1 MEKKKLVFINNHF
14 QYSDGTVR
22 ALINLVNN
30 LDPEKFE
37 ITIKALY
44 RCDFDLAKEL
54 HSNIKLEKCFG
65 FYFQGFNRIVNLFS
79 PKHWYKKFIK
89 EKYDIEIAFQCDLP
103 TKIVGA
109 SLNERA
115 VHVEWMHGYGLCEE
129 PYRKA
134 DKVVCVSKYNAERCL
149 KEMNNEVNVTY
160 CYNLNDDKII
170 FQKACEPIVPALD
183 FSSKKKPLFVTVG
196 RLSPEKGYVRLVKIF
211 KILRDEGYDFSL
223 VIIGD
228 GEEKSAIES
237 VIKKNNMTDEIFM
250 TGALN
255 NPHNV
260 TKQADCFICSSYS
273 EGYSTACTEA
283 AILGIPIISTSV
295 PGGAEIINDCRCGLL
310 TDIDDNSLL
319 NGIRRV
325 LQNLEI
331 IEQWKSTLSF
341 TKETF
346 SLKNRVK
353 ELNALFDSFYILSQ
367 EK

>member
-1 MEKKKLVFINNHF
+1 MEKKKVVFINNHF

-30 LDPEKFE
+30 LDPETFE

-44 RCDFDLAKEL
+44 RCDFNLAKEL

-65 FYFQGFNRIVNLFS
+65 FYFQGFNRIVNLIS
-79 PKHWYKKFIK
+79 PKYWYKKFIK
-89 EKYDIEIAFQCDLP
+89 EKYDIEVAFQCDLP
-103 TKIVGA
+103 TKMIGA
-109 SLNERA
+109 SLNNKA

-129 PYRKA
+129 QYRNA
-134 DKVVCVSKYNAERCL
+134 DKVVCVSKYNADRCRS
-149 KEMNNEVNVTY
+149 EMNNEVNVTY

-170 FQKACEPIVPALD
+170 IQMANEPLVPDLN
-183 FSSKKKPLFVTVG
+183 FSSKKRPLFVTVG
-196 RLSPEKGYVRLVKIF
+196 RLSPEKGYVRLVNIF
-211 KILRDEGYDFSL
+211 KEIRDEGFDFSL
-223 VIIGD
+223 VIVGGGD
-228 GEEKSAIES
+228 EESAIKTA
-237 VIKKNNMTDEIFM
+237 IKENNMEDVVFM
-250 TGALN
+250 TGKRN
-255 NPHNV
+255 NPHNI

-295 PGGAEIINDCRCGLL
+295 PGGAEIINDCQCGLL
-310 TDIDDNSLL
+310 TEIDDDSLL
-319 NGIRRV
+319 NGIRSV
-325 LQNLEI
+325 LQNPETLN
-331 IEQWKSTLSF
+331 QWKKTLSL

-353 ELNALFDSFYILSQ
+353 ELNALFDSFYILTQ